1 MNLKDRSIKRKKRT
15 PALLVFF
22 FLLCIQAKGAA
33 FTDIKWGE
41 SRDAAVE
48 SGHLAG
54 ATDHAVG
61 FSLRTNLLGLATLTP
76 DIGLEWRVSDDWAV
90 LVDGGYTSW
99 SWNGKERR
107 YALWEVTPQVRR
119 YIGSGKR
126 GYVGAM
132 FKAGSFNYKFG
143 GTGRQ
148 GDIIGGGIVGGY
160 RLSLGRTLAID
171 FSLGLGCLRADYEK
185 YEVVRGVRI
194 YRGDGD
200 CIWCG
205 PASAGVTLVWTVF

>member
-1 MNLKDRSIKRKKRT
+1 MNGKDRNVRKRNRT
-15 PALLVFF
+15 AALVASLS
-22 FLLCIQAKGAA
+22 LLCLQTRGSA
-33 FTDIKWGE
+33 FTE
-41 SRDAAVE
+41 STRDEILIPAVE
-48 SGHLAG
+48 SVPSADT
-54 ATDHAVG
+54 TDHAVG
-61 FSLRTNLLGLATLTP
+61 FSLRTNLLRLATLTP

-107 YALWEVTPQVRR
+107 YALWDVSPQVRR
-119 YIGSGKR
+119 YLGSGKR

-132 FKAGSFNYKFG
+132 FKAGSFNYKFDR
-143 GTGRQ
+143 TGRQ

-160 RLSLGRTLAID
+160 RLSLGKTLALD

-185 YEVVRGVRI
+185 YEVVSGVRI

-200 CIWCG
+200 GIWCG
-205 PASAGVTLVWTVF
+205 PTSAGVTLVWTVF